1 MKANIVA
8 IGNSQGIRIPKI
20 LLDQS
25 GLSGEV
31 DLEVCDQGIMI
42 RKSTRLR
49 ENWDEAFQQMAQN
62 NDDDM
67 LIEGSSPKTLR
78 ENWRW

>member
-8 IGNSQGIRIPKI
+8 IGNSQGIRIPQI

-42 RKSTRLR
+42 RKSTRPR

>member
-42 RKSTRLR
+42 RKSKRPR